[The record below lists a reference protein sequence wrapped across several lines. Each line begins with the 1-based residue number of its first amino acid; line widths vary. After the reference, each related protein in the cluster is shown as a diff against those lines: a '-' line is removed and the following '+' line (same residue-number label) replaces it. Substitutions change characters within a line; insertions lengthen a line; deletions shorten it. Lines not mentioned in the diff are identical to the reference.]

1 MDTSA
6 YLLDELVWRTISLT
20 QFAPKYKLSP
30 VLRCLFG

>member
-6 YLLDELVWRTISLT
+6 YRLDELVWRTNGFT